1 MENLLFPIIMLTVTI
16 IGGGLFLFIMD
27 SKQRKSKKESEK
39 SAIVTAQ
46 HFINVKDIRGN
57 YLYTRD
63 GYLFIYLRIHPI
75 SIDLYSKA
83 EKAILIKTLTAEL
96 SDLQYPFKFIALS
109 RPVDISPI
117 IIDLSDK
124 VREAEDKRKELLRQE
139 IMQMSGYALSGEI
152 VERQYYICLWDIF
165 EEGNEMELRKRA
177 TLLSEKLMA
186 GSVSSD
192 ILSEKEIV
200 RFLNLVNNPSY
211 VHLEDTEFS
220 PSIPILEIG

>member
-165 EEGNEMELRKRA
+165 EEGNEIELSKRA
-177 TLLSEKLMA
+177 ALLSEKLMA

>member
-1 MENLLFPIIMLTVTI
+1 MENLLFPIIMLIVTI
-16 IGGGLFLFIMD
+16 IGGGLFLFIMN
-27 SKQRKSKKESEK
+27 SKQRKSKKEVEK

-75 SIDLYSKA
+75 SIDLYSKG

-165 EEGNEMELRKRA
+165 EEGNEMELSKRA
-177 TLLSEKLMA
+177 ALLSEKLMA

-220 PSIPILEIG
+220 PSIPILEMG

>member
-16 IGGGLFLFIMD
+16 IGGGLFLFIMN

-75 SIDLYSKA
+75 SIDLYSKS

-165 EEGNEMELRKRA
+165 EEGNEVELSKRA
-177 TLLSEKLMA
+177 ALLSEKLMA

>member
-16 IGGGLFLFIMD
+16 IGGGLFLFIMN

-75 SIDLYSKA
+75 SIDLYSKS

-165 EEGNEMELRKRA
+165 EEGNEMELSKRA
-177 TLLSEKLMA
+177 ALLSEKLMA

>member
-16 IGGGLFLFIMD
+16 IGGGLFLFIMN
-27 SKQRKSKKESEK
+27 SKQRKSRKESEK

-177 TLLSEKLMA
+177 ALLSEKLMA

>member
-16 IGGGLFLFIMD
+16 IGGGLFLFIMN
-27 SKQRKSKKESEK
+27 SKQRKSRKESEK

-117 IIDLSDK
+117 IIDFSDK
-124 VREAEDKRKELLRQE
+124 VRDAEDKRKELLHQE

-165 EEGNEMELRKRA
+165 EEGNEMELSKRA

-192 ILSEKEIV
+192 ILFEKEIV

-220 PSIPILEIG
+220 PSIPILEMG

>member
-16 IGGGLFLFIMD
+16 IGGGLFLFVMNG
-27 SKQRKSKKESEK
+27 KQRKSKKESEK
-39 SAIVTAQ
+39 SSIVTAQ

-63 GYLFIYLRIHPI
+63 GFLFIYLRIHPI

-117 IIDLSDK
+117 ILDLSDK
-124 VREAEDKRKELLRQE
+124 LRDAEDKRKELLRQE
-139 IMQMSGYALSGEI
+139 ILQMSGYALSGEI

-165 EEGNEMELRKRA
+165 EEGNEMELSKQA
-177 TLLSEKLMA
+177 ALLSEKLMS

>member
-16 IGGGLFLFIMD
+16 IGGGLFLFVMNG
-27 SKQRKSKKESEK
+27 KQRKGKKESEK
-39 SAIVTAQ
+39 SSIVTAQ

-63 GYLFIYLRIHPI
+63 GFLFIYLRIHPI

-117 IIDLSDK
+117 ILDLSDK
-124 VREAEDKRKELLRQE
+124 LRDAEDKRKELLRQE
-139 IMQMSGYALSGEI
+139 ILQMSGYALSGEI

-165 EEGNEMELRKRA
+165 EEGNEMELSKRA
-177 TLLSEKLMA
+177 ALLSEKLMS
-186 GSVSSD
+186 GNVSSD

>member
-16 IGGGLFLFIMD
+16 IGGGLFLFIMN
-27 SKQRKSKKESEK
+27 SKQRKSRKESEK

-117 IIDLSDK
+117 IIDFSDK
-124 VREAEDKRKELLRQE
+124 VRDAEDKRKELLHQE

-165 EEGNEMELRKRA
+165 EEGNEMELSKRA

>member
-16 IGGGLFLFIMD
+16 IGGGLFLFIMN

-63 GYLFIYLRIHPI
+63 GYLFIYLRIHPV

-124 VREAEDKRKELLRQE
+124 VRDAEDKRKELLRQE

-152 VERQYYICLWDIF
+152 VERQYYICLWDMF
-165 EEGNEMELRKRA
+165 EEGNEMELSKRVA
-177 TLLSEKLMA
+177 LLSEKLMA

-200 RFLNLVNNPSY
+200 RFLNLENNPSY